1 MIDVGNLTRI
11 NARRSIPR
19 LSDPGVP
26 VQFIKTFQLYDFFD
40 TLVSLAVAFVFATLI
55 GAERQYRQRSAG
67 LRTNVLV
74 AVGAAAFVDLAD
86 HLNGADGA
94 VRVIAYVVSGI
105 GFLGA
110 GAIMK
115 EGMNV
120 RGLNTAATLWA
131 SAAVGS
137 CAGAD
142 MVAQSAA
149 LTLFVLAGNTLLRP
163 LVNAIDRIPLSGR
176 SSEATY
182 ELSVTTDARRAP
194 EVREFMNER
203 LEAASYPI
211 RETKIVYHANDNVEV
226 AAILVPLAVEPG
238 DLDAVVG
245 DLSKLSGVSHATWS
259 VSALE

>member
-1 MIDVGNLTRI
+1 M
-11 NARRSIPR
+11 
-19 LSDPGVP
+19 
-26 VQFIKTFQLYDFFD
+26 QFVHTFQLNDFLD
-40 TLVSLAVAFVFATLI
+40 TLVSLFAAFVLGTLI

-74 AVGAAAFVDLAD
+74 CVGAAAFVDLANRI
-86 HLNGADGA
+86 NGAEGS

-142 MVAQSAA
+142 MVAESAI

-163 LVNAIDRIPLSGR
+163 LVNAIDRIPLSER
-176 SSEATY
+176 TSEATY
-182 ELSVTTDARRAP
+182 EIIVTTDSKRAGEARDL
-194 EVREFMNER
+194 MNER
-203 LEAASYPI
+203 LEQASYPV
-211 RETKIVYHANDNVEV
+211 RETKIVFHSNDNVDV
-226 AAILVPLAVEPG
+226 SAILVSLSVEPG
-238 DLDAVVG
+238 ELDTVVA
-245 DLSKLSGVSHATWS
+245 DLSKMPGVSHATWH